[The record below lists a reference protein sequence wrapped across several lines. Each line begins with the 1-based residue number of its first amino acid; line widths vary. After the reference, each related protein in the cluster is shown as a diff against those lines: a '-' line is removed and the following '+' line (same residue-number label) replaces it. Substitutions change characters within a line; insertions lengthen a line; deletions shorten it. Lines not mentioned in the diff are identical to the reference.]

1 MMRDSPGLQVQPAL
15 NGNVANANRVHRG
28 GGQYPS
34 ANHSARAAPNTTM
47 SFVVT
52 HKYYFLATTAYTKVS
67 SDVTGVISANLR
79 NSIFRYKS
87 VCCQQEDLYV
97 AVSLPGASQQW

>member
-1 MMRDSPGLQVQPAL
+1 
-15 NGNVANANRVHRG
+15 
-28 GGQYPS
+28 
-34 ANHSARAAPNTTM
+34 M

-52 HKYYFLATTAYTKVS
+52 HKYYFLATTACT

-79 NSIFRYKS
+79 ISIFRYKS
-87 VCCQQEDLYV
+87 VCCQQEGLYV